1 MKFIADLHIHSH
13 YSMATSSK
21 LTPEYLEYW
30 GRLKGINVIGTG
42 DCIHPGWLSE
52 LAEKLEPTEN
62 GFFVL
67 KDSYRLEES
76 KRLKHE
82 NIPDRVY
89 FILTGEISSI
99 YKRDDKVRK
108 VHNLT
113 VFPDMES
120 LIKVQR
126 RLDEIGNI
134 RSDGRPILGLDSRI
148 ILEMVLESSEKS
160 FLIPAHIWTPWF
172 SVLGSKSGF
181 DTLDECYGDLT
192 KHIFAV
198 ETGLSSDPP
207 MNWTCSF
214 LDNFR
219 LVSNSDAHSPE
230 KLGREA
236 NLFDTELTY
245 DGIYNSLK
253 NDKGFTGTVEF
264 FPQEGKYHYDGH
276 KKCSIMLNPLET
288 AKHEGICPVCG
299 KEVTKGVM
307 YRVAELG
314 DRNSDPFLD
323 TKEYHYITQLPDVIA
338 EIKKQRSS
346 SSKSITSEYMNIINQ
361 LGSEFHIY
369 LNSHIDEISSAGGE
383 LLGEAVRR
391 LRNGEINISEGF
403 DGEFGTVKVFHDG
416 EIDSF
421 RYSPLFRDSSVH
433 EPVLQPK
440 HSMEF
445 DIKEFKELVAIE
457 NQNRLNQNKSH
468 TQTESNR
475 ELTAEQTDAVTHI
488 GSSCLIIAGPGSGKT
503 RVLAER
509 VKYLINERFALPA
522 EIAALTFSKKAA
534 DEIAERI
541 SRDMELQDITISTI
555 HSFGLSILRNN
566 YEDFGLKAD
575 FLILSDD
582 ERSDIVRSLNIKDKK
597 NISKYLKEISK
608 YKQGIVHD
616 LATVIAGSDPQS
628 PSGIIHDLDTIAGYS
643 PQSPTGIV
651 HDLNNEIL
659 SEYQNKLK
667 EINSIDIDDLVFLT
681 SELLTKNES
690 FRKKSIGHLRHLLID
705 EFQDINAAQYKFIKA
720 ITLNSDCVLT
730 AIGDPDQSIY
740 GFRGSDNKYIN
751 NLKSAYPNLKTVAL
765 TKSFR
770 CPDTI
775 LKAADDV
782 MDRENY
788 LMGVETMHAVETR
801 HALSLRS
808 PTTITIHESENEH
821 SEADYI
827 AKEIVKI
834 IGGVRSLSI
843 ESGISDGENKNYG
856 FSDFAVL
863 CRASFMFDPIIKAFD
878 SQGIPYQMIDN
889 EPFYMKEPYKSPFK
903 AIRECYLPLKRGDKN
918 HSNHLFSMV
927 KDTQVF
933 NMIKDGESLTT
944 VAQYLLKNQSEG
956 YDEDKVLRFTQ
967 SIKDYDEFIR
977 IYNLRSG
984 VDDYKPEFEAVPII
998 TIHSAKGLEFKNVF
1012 IPGCE
1017 ESIIPFTLFGKND
1030 KTDDPLQDNDLQK
1043 NDLDE
1048 ERRIFYVA
1056 ITRAKEK
1063 LYLSHAEKRFY
1074 RGRALTLKKS
1084 RFLEKIS
1091 KELIKLEKREQK
1103 LKKKDD
1109 NQLTMF

>member
-13 YSMATSSK
+13 YSMATSGK

-42 DCIHPGWLSE
+42 DCIHPGWLNE
-52 LAEKLEPTEN
+52 LSEKLEPAEN

-99 YKRDDKVRK
+99 YKRDGKVRK

-113 VFPDMES
+113 IFPDMES

-126 RLDEIGNI
+126 RLDDIGNI

-148 ILEMVLESSEKS
+148 ILEMALESSQKS

-181 DTLDECYGDLT
+181 DTIDECYGDLT

-214 LDNFR
+214 LDKFR

-236 NLFDTELTY
+236 NLFDTELSY
-245 DGIYNSLK
+245 DGIYNGLK
-253 NDKGFTGTVEF
+253 DDRGFLGTVEF

-276 KKCSIMLNPLET
+276 KKCSVVFNPLET

-299 KEVTKGVM
+299 KELTKGVM

-314 DRNSDPFLD
+314 DRNNDSLLN
-323 TKEYHYITQLPDVIA
+323 TKECRYITQLPDVIA
-338 EIKKQRSS
+338 EIKKQKSS
-346 SSKSITSEYMNIINQ
+346 NSKNVTSEYLNIINR

-369 LNSHIDEISSAGGE
+369 LNSHIDEISSVGGE

-421 RYSPLFRDSSVH
+421 RYSPLFKNSSVH
-433 EPVLQPK
+433 EPEAELPYR
-440 HSMEF
+440 HSLEF
-445 DIKEFKELVAIE
+445 DIKEFKELVALE
-457 NQNRLNQNKSH
+457 KQNRLNIKEALKPA
-468 TQTESNR
+468 ESST
-475 ELTAEQTDAVTHI
+475 ELTPEQIDAVTHI
-488 GSSCLIIAGPGSGKT
+488 NSPILIIAGPGSGKT
-503 RVLAER
+503 KVLAER
-509 VKYLINERFALPA
+509 VKYLINEGLALSY

-534 DEIAERI
+534 DEIAGRL
-541 SRDMELQDITISTI
+541 SGDMELREITISTI

-566 YEDFGLKAD
+566 YEDFNLKKD

-582 ERSDIVRSLNIKDKK
+582 ERLEIVRTLSIKDKK
-597 NISKYLKEISK
+597 TMSTLKDISKF
-608 YKQGIVHD
+608 KQGIH
-616 LATVIAGSDPQS
+616 S
-628 PSGIIHDLDTIAGYS
+628 DLDN
-643 PQSPTGIV
+643 V
-651 HDLNNEIL
+651 IL
-659 SEYQNKLK
+659 DEYENRLK
-667 EINSIDIDDLVFLT
+667 EINSIDIDDLIFLT
-681 SELLTKNES
+681 SKVLTEDEVL
-690 FRKKSIGHLRHLLID
+690 RKKSLGRLKHLLID
-705 EFQDINAAQYKFIKA
+705 EFQDINAAQYKLIKA
-720 ITLNSDCVLT
+720 ITVNSDCLLT
-730 AIGDPDQSIY
+730 AIGDPDQAIY
-740 GFRGSDNKYIN
+740 GFRGSDTKYIN
-751 NLKSAYPNLKTVAL
+751 NLKSDYPDLKTVAL

-782 MDRENY
+782 MDRSNY
-788 LMGVETMHAVETR
+788 LKG
-801 HALSLRS
+801 
-808 PTTITIHESENEH
+808 ITEGTVINIHEAESDN
-821 SEADYI
+821 SEADWI
-827 AKEIVKI
+827 AGEIVKL

-843 ESGISDGENKNYG
+843 VRGISDEENKNYG

-863 CRASFMFDPIIKAFD
+863 CRASFMFDSIIKAFD
-878 SQGIPYQMIDN
+878 SHGIPYQMIDN
-889 EPFYMKEPYKSPFK
+889 DPFYMKEPYKSPFK
-903 AIRECYLPLKRGDKN
+903 SIRESYLLLKRGDNKR
-918 HSNHLFSMV
+918 
-927 KDTQVF
+927 KDQLF
-933 NMIKDGESLTT
+933 NMIKDGESLTA
-944 VAQYLLKNQSEG
+944 VAQYLFKNQSEE
-956 YDEDKVLRFTQ
+956 YDEDKVIRFTEG
-967 SIKDYDEFIR
+967 IKDYDEFVR
-977 IYNLRSG
+977 LYNLRSG
-984 VDDYKPEFEAVPII
+984 VDDYTPEFEAVPII

-1012 IPGCE
+1012 IPGCDDM
-1017 ESIIPFTLFGKND
+1017 IIPFSLFGKDD
-1030 KTDDPLQDNDLQK
+1030 KTDDSPEENDF
-1043 NDLDE
+1043 E
-1048 ERRIFYVA
+1048 EEKRIFYVA
-1056 ITRAKEK
+1056 LTRAKER
-1063 LYLSHAEKRFY
+1063 LYLSHAGKRLY
-1074 RGRALTLKKS
+1074 RGRVLNLKRS

-1091 KELIKLEKREQK
+1091 NELVKIEKREQK
-1103 LKKKDD
+1103 FKKKDD